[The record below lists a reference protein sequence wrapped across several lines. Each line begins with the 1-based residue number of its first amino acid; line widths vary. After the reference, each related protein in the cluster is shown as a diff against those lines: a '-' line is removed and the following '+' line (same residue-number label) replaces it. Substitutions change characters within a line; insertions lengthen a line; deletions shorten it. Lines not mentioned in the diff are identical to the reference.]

1 VKKKGIMHIEV
12 LLSPLQE
19 LSEMSL
25 EGVYKELPEK
35 FGYLA

>member
-1 VKKKGIMHIEV
+1 MKKKGIMHIEV
-12 LLSPLQE
+12 LLSRLQE
-19 LSEMSL
+19 LSEMLL